1 MRILLPEQ
9 SLEPQERARIYKA
22 GSDMAKPSYVGLDI
36 SKSFIDLHQLPQERV
51 ARFENEPEGIAKL
64 VSYLKK
70 HRPALA
76 VLEAT
81 GGYEVNIA
89 AELATAKFNVAVVN
103 PRQVRNYARALNI
116 LAKTDSID
124 ARVLARFAQDVRPEP
139 RKLPDSEERLLKDC
153 VTRRKQLIEML
164 VAEKHRLSRASNVA
178 VRDSLK
184 RTISFI
190 QSQLDELDGDIQSTI
205 QNSPLWL
212 EKDQLLQSV
221 PGIGPSTSSTLLAQ
235 LPELGKLN
243 RRQIAAL
250 VGVAPMNRDSGT
262 LRGKRTITGGRTSV
276 RNALYMAAV
285 ATVRHNPL
293 VRAFY
298 QKLRTSGK
306 LPKVALTACMRKII
320 VLLNS
325 ILKYERPFQ
334 KSFA

>member
-205 QNSPLWL
+205 
-212 EKDQLLQSV
+212 
-221 PGIGPSTSSTLLAQ
+221 
-235 LPELGKLN
+235 
-243 RRQIAAL
+243 
-250 VGVAPMNRDSGT
+250 
-262 LRGKRTITGGRTSV
+262 
-276 RNALYMAAV
+276 
-285 ATVRHNPL
+285 
-293 VRAFY
+293 
-298 QKLRTSGK
+298 
-306 LPKVALTACMRKII
+306 
-320 VLLNS
+320 
-325 ILKYERPFQ
+325 
-334 KSFA
+334 